1 MYLIAT
7 CLNVEDLRTIYTDKN
22 TKFFDVKEILE
33 EFKENN
39 KLEDIKYFDLHFNSY
54 LQIKLQNCL
63 KSIKTT
69 QLIYILDKC
78 DPQTLHNIKK
88 FINIKKENKFKGFIF
103 LTKKCK
109 KGLMNELFDI
119 GYDVQYI

>member
-7 CLNVEDLRTIYTDKN
+7 CLKVEDLRKIYTDKN
-22 TKFFDVKEILE
+22 TKFFDVQEIME

-39 KLEDIKYFDLHFNSY
+39 KLIDIKYFDLHFNSH
-54 LQIKLQNCL
+54 LQLKLQNCL

-69 QLIYILDKC
+69 QLIYVLDKC

-88 FINIKKENKFKGFIF
+88 FIMLKKENKFKGFIY
-103 LTKKCK
+103 LTKKCNK
-109 KGLMNELFDI
+109 TLINKLTDI
-119 GYDVQYI
+119 GYVVQYL